1 MRLSYIIEL
10 EESHLNHVIEHY
22 VDNMKNNNIPIVDD
36 PRKRL
41 QKYQINV
48 MKEQRGYPLDY
59 IINIPTEL
67 QQKIYDPHGIT
78 MDMLARVNRL
88 KNAVMRRIVEIRQMK
103 AKPKLSTL
111 LQDLKEP
118 RLRDPNVSEEDK
130 TKIRN
135 ALRRNL
141 RKKIMELYDD
151 TAETMGEAEEIQAD
165 LTTVVRKSDAQWE
178 ILTSIE

>member
-1 MRLSYIIEL
+1 
-10 EESHLNHVIEHY
+10 
-22 VDNMKNNNIPIVDD
+22 
-36 PRKRL
+36 
-41 QKYQINV
+41 
-48 MKEQRGYPLDY
+48 
-59 IINIPTEL
+59 
-67 QQKIYDPHGIT
+67 
-78 MDMLARVNRL
+78 
-88 KNAVMRRIVEIRQMK
+88 MK

-118 RLRDPNVSEEDK
+118 RLRDPDVSEEDK

-178 ILTSIE
+178 ILTSIEQKIIELQNL